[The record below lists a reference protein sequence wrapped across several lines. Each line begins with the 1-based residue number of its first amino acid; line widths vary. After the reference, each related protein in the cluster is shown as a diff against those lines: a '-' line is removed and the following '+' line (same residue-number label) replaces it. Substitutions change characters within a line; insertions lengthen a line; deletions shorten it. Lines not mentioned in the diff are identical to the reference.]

1 MRTEP
6 ICIYCTS
13 PGPFTNEHP
22 IPACFGEF
30 KELPVLKDRLCRNC
44 NNTVISRM
52 EQQLCRC
59 GPEGF
64 LRSALGIRGRESH
77 EPVNPFLRGSSGARA
92 IDLVAPLPE
101 TLAGPQEDQIPI
113 LWEFNPG
120 GETIRE
126 VRQIILRDEQGC
138 WHQIRIPDWMTEPE
152 QLREA
157 IRELQLGSVEEAR
170 YFAQDEDIPWIESL
184 VKGIGASTSAPQY
197 GRPAVTEGANARVQ
211 VTDYYFRAVAKCA
224 FHYLLVVRPE
234 LHGSE
239 PCFAPIREFIIEG
252 AGNWAEVVL
261 QDRLPLIAYPS
272 AKHRFSR
279 WAHVIAAEWEQGTV
293 EIRIQF
299 FVGPVFEPMTYR
311 VKLAEGVDELQDDG
325 WCGHL
330 LVYYPD
336 RQQQGR
342 YSGEAIR
349 LLRRHGLLDPA
360 RIAYLP

>member
-138 WHQIRIPDWMTEPE
+138 WHQIRIQLATAGHPICGEREHLPAESPARGVVGRLALQSALLLLRHPESDRPMTFE
-152 QLREA
+152 
-157 IRELQLGSVEEAR
+157 
-170 YFAQDEDIPWIESL
+170 
-184 VKGIGASTSAPQY
+184 
-197 GRPAVTEGANARVQ
+197 
-211 VTDYYFRAVAKCA
+211 
-224 FHYLLVVRPE
+224 
-234 LHGSE
+234 
-239 PCFAPIREFIIEG
+239 
-252 AGNWAEVVL
+252 
-261 QDRLPLIAYPS
+261 LPLDKY
-272 AKHRFSR
+272 
-279 WAHVIAAEWEQGTV
+279 
-293 EIRIQF
+293 
-299 FVGPVFEPMTYR
+299 
-311 VKLAEGVDELQDDG
+311 LA
-325 WCGHL
+325 
-330 LVYYPD
+330 
-336 RQQQGR
+336 
-342 YSGEAIR
+342 
-349 LLRRHGLLDPA
+349 GLLGAP
-360 RIAYLP
+360 